1 LQDLQD
7 EESGKYLVILVNPV
21 NPVHTIFLS
30 MELEIGLALLLL
42 IVLSLLAT
50 VDMAFAQLSDVGL
63 RRLIGEN
70 GDKPEPKSI
79 PFLHQAL
86 ENRPRFSFALSAMI
100 QILLVVVAVLITSIS
115 LRLFPNPRL
124 VLVGLFAGL
133 ILAGIFRQL
142 IPLFISTRNP
152 EGTLLFLLP
161 IVRPFFPI
169 MTFVADPFQRLFDR
183 SRRKDQVTETG
194 EEQEEDDDSGDLQ
207 ALIDVGEAEGI
218 LEEEE
223 GELIHSIIEFGDT
236 RVSEVMTPRPDI
248 VAVPDNATV
257 REARDIILDSKYSR
271 LPVYREQIDNVEGM
285 IYVRDLLQYWAEGRE
300 EECIKSLVRSVYF
313 IPETKPVAELLE
325 EMQKAHA
332 QLAMV
337 IDEYGGICGLVTV
350 EDILEEIVGEIEDED
365 IAGEELEEI
374 VEGADGSYEVLGS
387 TEIGKIER
395 LFDMEIED
403 DDFTTIAG
411 LVINESG
418 RVPAVSER
426 LTIRGLQVELLEADE
441 RRILRLRVRKAP
453 EEDASKVDHKESQK
467 AQTS

>member
-1 LQDLQD
+1 
-7 EESGKYLVILVNPV
+7 
-21 NPVHTIFLS
+21 
-30 MELEIGLALLLL
+30 MELEIGLAVVLL
-42 IVLSLLAT
+42 IVLSVLAT

-70 GDKPEPKSI
+70 GDKPESRSR
-79 PFLHQAL
+79 PFLQQAL
-86 ENRPRFSFALSAMI
+86 ENRPRFGFALSATI

-115 LRLFPNPRL
+115 LNLLPDPRF
-124 VLVGLFAGL
+124 VPVGLLAGL
-133 ILAGIFRQL
+133 ILVGIFRQL

-161 IVRPFFPI
+161 VVRPFFPVMAFI
-169 MTFVADPFQRLFDR
+169 ADPFQRLFDR
-183 SRRKDQVTETG
+183 SRRKDQVADDG
-194 EEQEEDDDSGDLQ
+194 EEEEEDDDSNDLQ

-236 RVSEVMTPRPDI
+236 RVSEVMAPRPEI
-248 VAVPDNATV
+248 VAVPVTATI
-257 REARDIILDSKYSR
+257 REARDVMLESKYSR
-271 LPVYREQIDNVEGM
+271 LPVYRDQIDNVEGI
-285 IYVRDLLQYWAEGRE
+285 IYVRDLLQCWADGRE
-300 EECIKSLVRSVYF
+300 DESIEPLLRDVYDV
-313 IPETKPVAELLE
+313 PETKPVADLLE
-325 EMQKAHA
+325 EMQKAHV

-337 IDEYGGICGLVTV
+337 IDEYGGVCGLVTV

-374 VEGADGSYEVLGS
+374 VECGESCYEVWAS
-387 TEIGKIER
+387 IEIGKIER

-418 RVPAVSER
+418 KVPEVGES
-426 LTIRGLQVELLEADE
+426 LTIRGLEVEVLEADE
-441 RRILRLRVRKAP
+441 RRIIRLRVKKAQL
-453 EEDASKVDHKESQK
+453 EETEEESQK
-467 AQTS
+467 AQTT

>member
-1 LQDLQD
+1 
-7 EESGKYLVILVNPV
+7 
-21 NPVHTIFLS
+21 

-42 IVLSLLAT
+42 ITLSLLAT
-50 VDMAFAQLSDVGL
+50 VDMSFAQLSDVGL

-70 GDKPEPKSI
+70 GDKPEPRSRQ
-79 PFLHQAL
+79 FLRQAL
-86 ENRPRFSFALSAMI
+86 EHRPRFSFALSAMI

-115 LRLFPNPRL
+115 LSLFPDPRL

-161 IVRPFFPI
+161 VVRPFFPI
-169 MTFVADPFQRLFDR
+169 MTFIADPFQRLFDR

-194 EEQEEDDDSGDLQ
+194 DEEEEDDDSGNLQ

-248 VAVPDNATV
+248 VAIPENATV

-300 EECIKSLVRSVYF
+300 DECIKSLVRSVYF
-313 IPETKPVAELLE
+313 IPETKPVADLLE

-337 IDEYGGICGLVTV
+337 IDEYGGVCGLVTV

-365 IAGEELEEI
+365 ILGEELEDI
-374 VEGADGSYEVLGS
+374 IEGPDGSYEVLGS

-418 RVPAVSER
+418 RVPDVGER
-426 LTIRGLQVELLEADE
+426 LLIRGLEVEVFEADE

-453 EEDASKVDHKESQK
+453 EEEASEVDQKESQK